1 MPFILRVI
9 FPPSPV
15 YFCALDATRAE
26 EDVLKAALLAAE
38 KAGANAVYL
47 SDDAGEM
54 LPDASRT
61 AFYAN
66 RRRLMEAAYHAM
78 EGVYAELAKESKG
91 TEQ

>member
-1 MPFILRVI
+1 VTGGVACGL
-9 FPPSPV
+9 FPDFS
-15 YFCALDATRAE
+15 
-26 EDVLKAALLAAE
+26 AAE
-38 KAGANAVYL
+38 RFVRT
-47 SDDAGEM
+47 AGEM

-66 RRRLMEAAYHAM
+66 RRRLTEAAYHAM